1 MATEINPTSV
11 LAKLMGIERPSLPRS
26 PGRQKILSKNYLQN
40 IAFIT
45 HRERSPLNFYEDEDE
60 FTMAV
65 DGHIENEDILQLS
78 ERTSVDEFNN
88 LGGGSIKVAQS
99 VHVKTMS
106 EGVRYL
112 CQDQRSRQFEGF
124 APQDNVSLCSELG
137 CLTNPGSLR
146 ASTIKKEKSSE
157 VRIWQKKSQQRMET
171 SRFAQNVSKEC
182 LEVGNG
188 CCSPSKRIIELNT
201 QNSKSSL
208 PGISSL
214 PNSAS
219 GGRKQNISCGRDM
232 GISSRGKKTRNLDNG
247 RESPVEDRKSAREIA
262 KQLASE
268 VKHSIWHSFT
278 DASNSRPR
286 GDKNSANEH
295 EETVSSLSCLS
306 SLDNEHETSSS
317 KPIKK
322 SAGQDVQ
329 KIKKEISERWR
340 TRKSDR
346 EARTFRGNS
355 DGVYCRVNGCQVGAA
370 RYLSKPTL
378 FPSAWVPGSRIRDLN
393 LDSHWCLRSV
403 KLENLQCNNLADN
416 IGDEILR
423 STLEPSGVGL
433 SSGEYEMRKALRIL
447 NDSKKFEES
456 NMSEEV
462 SSAPESSSESS
473 LLPYIESP
481 TYLEALMT
489 LSEAHDMNAENH
501 VFQEGS
507 FRSLLNCTVVPP
519 SMDNEGIND
528 EGNRKAGTYVKL
540 RRKQLSAEATTLILL
555 ENRGSSFP
563 ELCLKHQV
571 KENSSEPVSPV
582 SSLEGPEACR
592 CWPKPIVE
600 SKQIS
605 SFPEF
610 LENNI
615 HDFQRKVQPMDTMSL
630 ESGSE
635 GPEMAVST
643 DGDSE
648 GSSVGCYREDSQIME
663 IHGTIENRDFSYVV
677 DVLSELG
684 FPTLNL
690 EIESD
695 AWCCQ
700 GYALN
705 PLVFDSLEKK
715 YGKQTFWERSE
726 RKLLFDRMDLGLME
740 IARSLDPINTQRKP
754 LSKRFGSMQN
764 QELVEEE
771 LWALLVK
778 QEEESKR
785 ASCTKVCGGEME
797 WLEIETY
804 ACLIVKEVESLILD
818 ELVEEFVNMVTMFWR
833 RVRVSRA

>member
-1 MATEINPTSV
+1 MATENPTSV
-11 LAKLMGIERPSLPRS
+11 LAKLMGIERPCLPHS
-26 PGRQKILSKNYLQN
+26 QGRQKILSKNYLQN

-45 HRERSPLNFYEDEDE
+45 HRERPPFNFYEDEDE

-78 ERTSVDEFNN
+78 ERTSVDEFSN
-88 LGGGSIKVAQS
+88 LGGGSINVARS
-99 VHVKTMS
+99 VHVKTML
-106 EGVRYL
+106 EGVRHL
-112 CQDQRSRQFEGF
+112 RQDQRSKQLEGF
-124 APQDNVSLCSELG
+124 GPHDDASLCSELG
-137 CLTNPGSLR
+137 CLTNLCSLH

-157 VRIWQKKSQQRMET
+157 VRIWQKKSEQRMET
-171 SRFAQNVSKEC
+171 SRFTQNVSKDC

-219 GGRKQNISCGRDM
+219 GGRKQNISCARDK
-232 GISSRGKKTRNLDNG
+232 GVSSRGKKTRNLDNG
-247 RESPVEDRKSAREIA
+247 IESPVEDRKSGREIA
-262 KQLASE
+262 KQLARE

-278 DASNSRPR
+278 DVSNSRPA
-286 GDKNSANEH
+286 GGEDSANERG
-295 EETVSSLSCLS
+295 ETVSSFSCLS
-306 SLDNEHETSSS
+306 SLDREHQTSSS
-317 KPIKK
+317 RPIKK
-322 SAGQDVQ
+322 SASQNVQ

-346 EARTFRGNS
+346 QARTFQGNS
-355 DGVYCRVNGCQVGAA
+355 DGVHCRVNGCQVGAA

-393 LDSHWCLRSV
+393 LGSHWCLRSV
-403 KLENLQCNNLADN
+403 KHENLLCDN
-416 IGDEILR
+416 SGDNFGDELLR
-423 STLEPSGVGL
+423 STLEPSGAGL
-433 SSGEYEMRKALRIL
+433 SSGEYDMRKALRIL

-489 LSEAHDMNAENH
+489 LSEALDMNVENN
-501 VFQEGS
+501 VSQEGS
-507 FRSLLNCTVVPP
+507 FESLLNCTSVPP
-519 SMDNEGIND
+519 SMDSEGIID
-528 EGNRKAGTYVKL
+528 EGNRKAGTCVKL
-540 RRKQLSAEATTLILL
+540 QQKQLSAEATTLILL

-592 CWPKPIVE
+592 CWPEPIVE

-605 SFPEF
+605 SYPEF
-610 LENNI
+610 LENNV
-615 HDFQRKVQPMDTMSL
+615 HDFRRKVQPIDNMSL

-635 GPEMAVST
+635 GPEMAVSA
-643 DGDSE
+643 DGDNE

-663 IHGTIENRDFSYVV
+663 MHGTIENRDFSYVV
-677 DVLSELG
+677 DVLSESGL
-684 FPTLNL
+684 PTLNL
-690 EIESD
+690 ESESE

-700 GYALN
+700 GYALD

-740 IARSLDPINTQRKP
+740 MARSLDPINTQRKP

-785 ASCTKVCGGEME
+785 ASCTKVCGGEMQ

-804 ACLIVKEVESLILD
+804 TYLIAKEVESLILD
-818 ELVEEFVNMVTMFWR
+818 ELLEEFMSMATLFWR
-833 RVRVSRA
+833 GVRVSRA